1 VSSGEAGP
9 GAFPLTDRELEDW
22 MGRVPWHEA
31 VTSRSAN
38 PHSYCLRREQDRLE
52 FQRVVLTIRERG
64 YRRSFGGRQYTEK
77 TIGEFYVWTMGAPL
91 ECTILVNRKRTGGG
105 A

>member
-1 VSSGEAGP
+1 MSAERP

-31 VTSRSAN
+31 VSRPEN
-38 PHSYCLRREQDRLE
+38 PHAYALRREQDHLE

-64 YRRSFGGRQYTEK
+64 YRRWFGGRQYTEK

-91 ECTILVNRKRTGGG
+91 ECTILINRKRTGGG

>member
-1 VSSGEAGP
+1 VSAERL

-31 VTSRSAN
+31 VSRPEN
-38 PHSYCLRREQDRLE
+38 PHAYTLRREQDRLE

-64 YRRSFGGRQYTEK
+64 YRRWFGGRQYTEK
-77 TIGEFYVWTMGAPL
+77 TIGEFYVWTMGAPI
-91 ECTILVNRKRTGGG
+91 ECTILVNRKRSGGG